1 MLDCMLFK
9 HFFPGG
15 TSVTDLQVCLV
26 LPAVLDAAVYIRRS
40 NAVKQCPVYRF
51 VKSEVPEYAD
61 MSRVHRRLVQNED
74 RRVDQIQSC
83 RSSSDPNS

>member
-1 MLDCMLFK
+1 MMLDCMLFK

-15 TSVTDLQVCLV
+15 TSVTDLQVC
-26 LPAVLDAAVYIRRS
+26 VLDAAVYIRRS

-83 RSSSDPNS
+83 GSSSDPNS